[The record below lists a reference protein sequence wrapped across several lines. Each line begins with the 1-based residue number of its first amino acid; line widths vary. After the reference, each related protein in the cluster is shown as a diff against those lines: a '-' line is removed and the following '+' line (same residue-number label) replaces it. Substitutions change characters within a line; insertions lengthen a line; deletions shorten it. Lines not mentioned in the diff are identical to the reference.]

1 MCCAN
6 QGWCPCFRRA
16 WVLIYSSGEYPEETV
31 IPREGSNGS
40 GERLGRDVGSR
51 YSDPS
56 QDFRKGAIWESF
68 LEELEGKDKRDRM

>member
-1 MCCAN
+1 M
-6 QGWCPCFRRA
+6 
-16 WVLIYSSGEYPEETV
+16 

-68 LEELEGKDKRDRM
+68 LEELEGKDERDRM